1 MRRDPGGTIALFP
14 SDHHFRESSI
24 FRATV
29 DRALRLA
36 RICEDRLLLIGA
48 PATYPEVEY
57 GWIQPRPILTESPS
71 NSLQYVS
78 RFWEKP
84 SLAEANV
91 LQKNGSL
98 WNTFITIGSSGAF
111 LDLLAATVPHLV
123 DAFAKGSRR
132 PPSIGFIAR
141 SSRSIFR
148 KKYFR
153 PGRSVSWYC
162 ATARPVGR
170 ILAAHEELGTFS
182 VFSNSVSAS
191 PRQIGTAS

>member
-91 LQKNGSL
+91 LQTYS
-98 WNTFITIGSSGAF
+98 AE
-111 LDLLAATVPHLV
+111 LAAALSLPF
-123 DAFAKGSRR
+123 AFASHFAPALLFEAIDPYCSRFK
-132 PPSIGFIAR
+132 PSVYLDNFGLAL
-141 SSRSIFR
+141 
-148 KKYFR
+148 Y
-153 PGRSVSWYC
+153 G
-162 ATARPVGR
+162 VGD
-170 ILAAHEELGTFS
+170 L
-182 VFSNSVSAS
+182 
-191 PRQIGTAS
+191 